1 MTLAEDTFLYIN
13 NHDLHTQFY
22 TVLHSFTHWAK
33 NNLGLRIKP
42 EPDTAV
48 VAATIYVRL
57 LFTAHLYLAQKPD
70 IYCTVASAPTA

>member
-13 NHDLHTQFY
+13 NHDLHIQFY

-70 IYCTVASAPTA
+70 I